1 MFTLNDTN
9 TTRLGFLPFKQPSIY
24 QGHNHKMPT
33 PFSFGG
39 NGPADQHARH
49 KMPTPFSFGCN
60 GPVDQ
65 HAHQKMPS
73 HFSFSGNSPAAQHT
87 PSTTHEQWD
96 SAGVIVIDDKFHNS
110 QGAIFQTIFLFFDHK
125 NDVWRLAYGSR
136 DKSDKTSVSTAQ
148 RNCLE
153 NMSNLFRFGSK
164 SFDDAKCVVSPD
176 NRQKAYIIRVTEPKH
191 GIHSKIF
198 YTNSSI
204 VRSTKAPDSWTQVS
218 AITRIG
224 IKEAIVSGILTHPNK
239 SNFQMFDVYGN
250 SITIFWRDADFIRDA
265 IKAKLN
271 VYSPVHTL
279 RLITSYDDKF
289 NGNKNCF
296 LNKTSC
302 YMVIKK

>member
-1 MFTLNDTN
+1 MFTSNNTSTN
-9 TTRLGFLPFKQPSIY
+9 TRLGFLPFKQPSVKDTCQHALPIMSTPFSGNGSAD
-24 QGHNHKMPT
+24 QHALPMMPT
-33 PFSFGG
+33 PFSG
-39 NGPADQHARH
+39 NGSADQHARQR
-49 KMPTPFSFGCN
+49 MPTPFSGN
-60 GPVDQ
+60 GPANQ
-65 HAHQKMPS
+65 HAP
-73 HFSFSGNSPAAQHT
+73 P
-87 PSTTHEQWD
+87 TTHEQWD
-96 SAGVIVIDDKFHNS
+96 SAGVIVIDDKYHNS
-110 QGAIFQTIFLFFDHK
+110 QGYVFQTIFLFFDHK

-136 DKSDKTSVSTAQ
+136 NKSDKTPVSTAQ
-148 RNCLE
+148 RNSLE
-153 NMSNLFRFGSK
+153 DMSNLFRFGSK
-164 SFDDAKCVVSPD
+164 SFDDDKCVVSPD

-198 YTNSSI
+198 YTNASI
-204 VRSTKAPDSWTQVS
+204 IRLTEAPDSWTQVS

-289 NGNKNCF
+289 NGNKQCF
-296 LNKTSC
+296 LNTTSC
-302 YMVIKK
+302 YMVLRK